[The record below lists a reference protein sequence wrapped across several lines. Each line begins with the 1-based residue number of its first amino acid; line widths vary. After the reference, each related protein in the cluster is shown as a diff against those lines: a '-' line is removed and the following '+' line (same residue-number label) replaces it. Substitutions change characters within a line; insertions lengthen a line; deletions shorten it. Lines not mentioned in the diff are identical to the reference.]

1 MTLHHLH
8 RNVGHLRHGS
18 LEHGVAVP
26 HDRVPV
32 VLHGFDRSRVARTA
46 RLHVELHLARA
57 VGMQDRIHDS
67 ETFGI
72 GFQQHGGGSV
82 AEERAGRTVGI
93 VDDRRHFVGAHDDDL
108 LARAGLDELRAGGQ
122 GEQEAA
128 ASCRNIERKGVLA
141 ASLVGDQVTR
151 RGEEHVGGH
160 RGADHHVNLHG
171 VHPRLIQ
178 QIDDRTGAHVGA
190 ADTLALEDMARL
202 DTRMRHDPLVVGV
215 DHPAQFVVGEDIFRK
230 VLSHTR
236 NSCCYLTH

>member
-1 MTLHHLH
+1 MTFLL
-8 RNVGHLRHGS
+8 
-18 LEHGVAVP
+18 VP
-26 HDRVPV
+26 ASMNFAP
-32 VLHGFDRSRVARTA
+32 
-46 RLHVELHLARA
+46 
-57 VGMQDRIHDS
+57 
-67 ETFGI
+67 
-72 GFQQHGGGSV
+72 
-82 AEERAGRTVGI
+82 
-93 VDDRRHFVGAHDDDL
+93 
-108 LARAGLDELRAGGQ
+108 GGQ

-128 ASCRNIERKGVLA
+128 ASCRNVEREGVLA